1 MYTINVTW
9 SGGPTWDADSP
20 SSFNPTKKKTATE
33 HLIET
38 GGQSI
43 DEAIMSF
50 DSFRNAPIKV
60 SQTKSEDTSINWI
73 TSLVINEQDPSKA
86 EELKN
91 KLLEN
96 YIIKQEELKT
106 NPSGYQ
112 IKIEVISY

>member
-9 SGGPTWDADSP
+9 LGGPPWDADAP

-50 DSFRNAPIKV
+50 DTFRDAPIKV
-60 SQTKSEDTSINWI
+60 SQTKPEDSSINWI
-73 TSLVINEQDPSKA
+73 TTLIIEEQDPIKA
-86 EELKN
+86 EELKD
-91 KLLEN
+91 KILGN
-96 YIIKQEELKT
+96 YIKKQEELKT
-106 NPSGYQ
+106 NPVGYE
-112 IKIEVISY
+112 IKIEVLS